1 MTFSTKQNFWRPSK
15 EYLEEIYEA
24 NNIKK
29 VTSNFDD
36 LVANIPQHEW
46 LWSALEKNLTY
57 SFLDY
62 ADKKGSKIAIN
73 GKGNIIEKIID
84 INLEI
89 KPNAN
94 VLAMSYENN
103 DGLTKEVTFE
113 ELNKQICKVVNGL
126 KDIGF
131 KKGDVALIAMPMVPE
146 AVFAYLGTIK
156 MGGVCVPVFEDSLNT
171 DRIAKI
177 SREVQPKVIFTLDS
191 VQDGD
196 AIIVLKDVVDTAVKS
211 VQSVEIIFVVN
222 SSGEDIGWKINRDV
236 WWEDL
241 IDNQQL
247 EEPVDTI
254 NTAEPYLIILLDI
267 PPDKLKDG
275 DEVSVKEFLNV
286 LGKHRDFAGFY
297 LLISLMIFSNLEESI
312 KLR

>member
-1 MTFSTKQNFWRPSK
+1 MTFSTKNNFWSPSK
-15 EYLEEIYEA
+15 EFLDEIYNSA
-24 NNIKK
+24 NIKK
-29 VTSNFDD
+29 PNSTFSE
-36 LVANIPQHEW
+36 LVNNLNQHDW

-57 SFLDY
+57 SFLEY
-62 ADKKGSKIAIN
+62 EKKGSKIAIN

-94 VLAMSYENN
+94 AIAMNYDNSEI
-103 DGLTKEVTFE
+103 TKEVTFE

-131 KKGDVALIAMPMVPE
+131 KKGDIALIAMPMIPE
-146 AVFAYLGTIK
+146 AVYAYLGIIK
-156 MGGVCVPVFEDSLNT
+156 MGGVCVPIFEDSLT
-171 DRIAKI
+171 TEKIAKI

-191 VQDGD
+191 VTENESLV
-196 AIIVLKDVVDTAVKS
+196 VLKDVVDSAVKNIP
-211 VQSVEIIFVVN
+211 SVEIIIVVN
-222 SSGEDIGWKINRDV
+222 SSGEEIGWKINRDV

-254 NTAEPYLIILLDI
+254 NTAEPYMILVLDI
-267 PPDKLKDG
+267 PQEKLKDE
-275 DEVSVKEFLNV
+275 DSVSIKEL
-286 LGKHRDFAGFY
+286 LGYLSKHKDFASFY
-297 LLISLMIFSNLEESI
+297 FLISLMVYGNLEESI
-312 KLR
+312 KIK